1 MFVDLLI
8 SDCKLQDITRKRNFE
23 KIAESQNLELHGIAC
38 TDNRKGELSLKNNI
52 NHIIF

>member
-23 KIAESQNLELHGIAC
+23 KIAESHGIAC